1 MNNLIQSITSKITTG
16 PSNFYNDVS
25 GRVYLDQAP
34 DDTPR
39 MFPDC
44 IWLIVVDVPDNS
56 FQKLGEEISIQFSL
70 FSASPSVSEI
80 STMYTDLKALFD
92 DVKLTVTSSTMVI
105 MKRERL
111 VTFMEDAVVNTVT
124 NSTQRVKVWNVDYS
138 ITLQA
143 T

>member
-1 MNNLIQSITSKITTG
+1 MNNLITAITTRVTTG
-16 PSNFYNDVS
+16 PSSFYNDIS
-25 GRVYLDQAP
+25 GRFYLDQAP
-34 DDTPR
+34 DDSPR
-39 MFPDC
+39 TFPDC

-56 FQKLGEEISIQFSL
+56 FKQLGEEISIQFSL
-70 FSASPSVSEI
+70 FSASSSVSEI
-80 STMYTDLKALFD
+80 STMYTDLKSLFD

-111 VTFMEDAVVNTVT
+111 VTFMEDIVT
-124 NSTQRVKVWNVDYS
+124 TSGTQRVKVWNVDYS

>member
-1 MNNLIQSITSKITTG
+1 MNNLLTAITGKVTTG
-16 PSNFYNDVS
+16 PSNFYNDIG
-25 GRVYLDQAP
+25 GRFYLDQAP

-39 MFPDC
+39 VFPDC

-70 FSASPSVSEI
+70 FSALPSVLEI
-80 STMYTDLKALFD
+80 TTMYTDLKALFD

-111 VTFMEDAVVNTVT
+111 VTFMEDVVVNTVT
-124 NSTQRVKVWNVDYS
+124 NSTQRAKVWNVDYS
-138 ITLQA
+138 ITIQ
-143 T
+143 TN